1 MDCSTFSFDLHVL
14 GAPPALILSRDQT
27 LIVCCEFAKSPR
39 LTQSTDEF
47 FFTASNQI
55 VKDLRSPHPELRKT
69 GATAGLELVP
79 ATSAHSDARSR
90 ETCKLEKEP
99 NRKAVFRPLRWPE
112 ASFVTVP
119 YRGSKSFKPRSR
131 SCDKHS
137 EACDSSRSP
146 TGDSFRISEFSR
158 TMQGV
163 FQKKEY

>member
-1 MDCSTFSFDLHVL
+1 
-14 GAPPALILSRDQT
+14 
-27 LIVCCEFAKSPR
+27 

-55 VKDLRSPHPELRKT
+55 VKDLRSPHPELRTT

-119 YRGSKSFKPRSR
+119 YRGSKSFIPQSR
-131 SCDKHS
+131 SGDKHS
-137 EACDSSRSP
+137 KRAIPKDPQLATRSEYQ
-146 TGDSFRISEFSR
+146 SFPARCKRFFEKRISDDAEADQSLLLPLTGVQIDGR
-158 TMQGV
+158 TIALCSGWLGC
-163 FQKKEY
+163 FR

>member
-1 MDCSTFSFDLHVL
+1 
-14 GAPPALILSRDQT
+14 
-27 LIVCCEFAKSPR
+27 

-119 YRGSKSFKPRSR
+119 YRGSKSFIPQSR
-131 SCDKHS
+131 SGDKHS
-137 EACDSSRSP
+137 KRAIPKDPQLATRSEYQ
-146 TGDSFRISEFSR
+146 SFPARCKWFFEKRISDDAEAGQSLLLLLTGVQIDGR
-158 TMQGV
+158 TIALCSGWLGC
-163 FQKKEY
+163 FR